1 MNDLRK
7 LARVILIGLGIYVL
21 LRYGIG
27 LVGVLPYLFSQ
38 DWSMRSFALG
48 ELVGGVVI
56 MIVCVGL
63 VIYAL
68 VWKADFWSAKIAG
81 HSERDGAEIWWLP
94 FAFRLAS
101 VCTGILY
108 LSWGISALVPIIVRH
123 IQMLH
128 PGVMYMASPWDSVVG
143 WLIEL
148 GLGIY
153 LVCGAP
159 HFVRWQVKKTI
170 EQCKRF
176 EGEKKV
182 SEEDAAP

>member
-7 LARVILIGLGIYVL
+7 LARIILVGLGIYVL
-21 LRYGIG
+21 VKYGIG
-27 LVGVLPYLFSQ
+27 LFAGLPYLFYGESPLRGFAVVQ
-38 DWSMRSFALG
+38 LVSFV
-48 ELVGGVVI
+48 LVT
-56 MIVCVGL
+56 VCLSL

-81 HSERDGAEIWWLP
+81 ADEREGAEIWWLP
-94 FAFRLAS
+94 FAFRLSS

-128 PGVMYMASPWDSVVG
+128 PGVMYIASPWDSVVG

-176 EGEKKV
+176 EGGKKV
-182 SEEDAAP
+182 SEEEAAP